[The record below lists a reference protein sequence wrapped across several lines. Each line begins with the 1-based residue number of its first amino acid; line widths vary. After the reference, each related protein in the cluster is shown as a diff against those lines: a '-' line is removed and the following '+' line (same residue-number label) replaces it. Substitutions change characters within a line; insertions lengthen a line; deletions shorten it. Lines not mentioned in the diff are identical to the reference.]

1 MYSNKYTKCTTINS
15 NVHSCSVMSY
25 LTLYDH
31 MDSVVHQAPLSMGFP
46 RQEYWSGFL
55 FPPPGALPDP
65 GTEPESLALAGRFF
79 TAEPTRKPIDSKQD
93 SKCLS

>member
-1 MYSNKYTKCTTINS
+1 M
-15 NVHSCSVMSY
+15 HSCSVMSY
-25 LTLYDH
+25 LTICDH
-31 MDSVVHQAPLSMGFP
+31 MDSVVHQAPLSMGFL

-65 GTEPESLALAGRFF
+65 GIEPESLALAGGFF
-79 TAEPTRKPIDSKQD
+79 TIEPTGKPINSKQD